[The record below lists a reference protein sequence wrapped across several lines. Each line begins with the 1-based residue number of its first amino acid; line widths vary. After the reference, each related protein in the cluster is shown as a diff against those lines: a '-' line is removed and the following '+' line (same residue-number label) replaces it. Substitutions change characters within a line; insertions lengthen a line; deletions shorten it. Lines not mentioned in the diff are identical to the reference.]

1 MLIWM
6 VRLVALAVFAV
17 AVDAGPVR
25 AEEEEAP
32 ADPTRGQWDA
42 FLDPIRDAEETYGV
56 ALQKGIEDR
65 TKIHVG
71 AGITYPLWLYNFNE
85 PDSGLNTLHSL
96 DPDAESAEFNF
107 GQLSAARPS
116 EGWFVPGFGTKLAFG
131 RAAKRFKADWDGDGA
146 LNVGDT
152 FEKNS
157 FEVQEAYLTWAVPE
171 DSPVLKGLT
180 LKGGK
185 FVTLLGAE
193 VIEPWLN
200 YNISRSFLFGFSIP
214 FTHTGGLATYPVTD
228 KLSVTGGAVVG
239 WDNVADN
246 NDSPSFMGN
255 ITYVATDWLTLS
267 GNGIYGPEQTSK
279 IGRKRG
285 VADFVATVKPTSAL
299 TLLLNY
305 DWGHEENAGLGPG
318 DAIWQGFAGVANY
331 QFTDRFST
339 AVRGEW
345 FEDANGA
352 RTGIRQALYAGTV
365 TAKYQLTQHLYM
377 RAEYR
382 RDQSTRSQVFEKEGG
397 RAIERQDIAGFEFTY
412 LFM

>member
-1 MLIWM
+1 MIGGLG
-6 VRLVALAVFAV
+6 
-17 AVDAGPVR
+17 AGPAW
-25 AEEEEAP
+25 AEDEVAAAEEAP

-42 FLDPIRDAEETYGV
+42 ALDPIRDAEEKYVV
-56 ALQKGIEDR
+56 APQKWIEDQ

-71 AGITYPLWLYNFNE
+71 AGMTWPTWFWNFNE
-85 PDSGLNTLHSL
+85 PDSDLNTLHSL
-96 DPDAESAEFNF
+96 DPDVASSEFNF

-116 EGWFVPGFGTKLAFG
+116 EGWFVPGFGTKLALG

-171 DSPVLKGLT
+171 DSPVLRGLT

-200 YNISRSFLFGFSIP
+200 YNYSRSFLFGFSIP
-214 FTHTGGLATYPVTD
+214 FTHTGGLATYPISD
-228 KLSVTGGAVVG
+228 SLSVTGGVVVG

-246 NDSPSFMGN
+246 NNSPSFMGN
-255 ITYVATDWLTLS
+255 VTYVATDWLTLS
-267 GNGIYGPEQTSK
+267 ANGIYGPEQAGK
-279 IGRKRG
+279 IGPKRG
-285 VADFVATVKPTSAL
+285 VMSDVVTIKPFEPL
-299 TLLLNY
+299 TILLNY
-305 DWGHEENAGLGPG
+305 DWGHEDDVGLGTG
-318 DAIWQGFAGVANY
+318 HAIWQGFAAVANY

-345 FEDANGA
+345 FEDSDGA
-352 RTGIRQALYAGTV
+352 RTGIRQTLYEGTL
-365 TAKYQLTQHLYM
+365 TAKYQLTQHLYV

-382 RDQSTRSQVFEKEGG
+382 RDQSTRSQVFEKEGA

-412 LFM
+412 LFN